1 MRLDHIAI
9 AAENTAVMVE
19 FYKKALGL
27 AILLESPPRPSGQ
40 KAYFLGLPHAAGE
53 GLSKGM
59 MLEVYP
65 KADFPRHARK
75 SGEPGFDHIAFS
87 APDFDAA
94 VAHIKANGIAI
105 LSIAEA
111 FGGGR
116 LVSVLDPEGNVLQIV
131 ERQ

>member
-9 AAENTAVMVE
+9 AGENTAVLVA

-27 AILLESPPRPSGQ
+27 AVFLESPPRPSGQ
-40 KAYFLGLPHAAGE
+40 CAYFLGLPHAAGE

-65 KADFPRHARK
+65 KKDFPRHART

-94 VAHIKANGIAI
+94 VAHFKANDIAI
-105 LSIAEA
+105 LSTGEA

-116 LVSVLDPEGNVLQIV
+116 FVNILDPEGNVVQIV